1 MTINIRKF
9 NSSEDL
15 ENVLN
20 LFYGYSKINRK
31 RKSGFRR
38 RLLLSSVLG
47 APFSWLGE
55 DTFIG
60 SIAEKDDEHIVGT
73 VLARRF
79 PFGKSWVIGP
89 VVLAPGSRGSG
100 IATHMMNFT
109 VEQLRRRKAKFA
121 ILSVGTGN
129 IEARRFFEKSGFKY
143 FGPALMDHFEARK
156 HVQMFTLISGYLR
169 NIVYNIGQYP
179 LRTEIFNSNKE
190 RRTNKIRTWHLM
202 LRKL

>member
-1 MTINIRKF
+1 MAINIRKF
-9 NSSEDL
+9 NSEDL

-20 LFYGYSKINRK
+20 LFYGYSKINLD

-38 RLLLSSVLG
+38 RLLLSSVLS

-60 SIAEKDDEHIVGT
+60 AIAEKDDEHIIGT

-89 VVLAPGSRGSG
+89 VVLRPSFRGSG
-100 IATHMMNFT
+100 IATRMMDFT
-109 VEQLRRRKAKFA
+109 IEQLKRRKAKLA

-129 IEARRFFEKSGFKY
+129 IKARKFFEKSGFKY
-143 FGPALMDHFEARK
+143 FGPVLMDHYEARK
-156 HVQMFTLISGYLR
+156 YAQRFTIISGYLQQT
-169 NIVYNIGQYP
+169 VYKIGQHP
-179 LRTEIFNSNKE
+179 LGTEISHSKQKQ
-190 RRTNKIRTWHLM
+190 RTTNRIRTWHIM
-202 LRKL
+202 LREL

>member
-1 MTINIRKF
+1 MTINIRKL
-9 NSSEDL
+9 NSEDL

-20 LFYGYSKINRK
+20 LFYGYAKINWK

-38 RLLLSSVLG
+38 RLLLSSVLS

-60 SIAEKDDEHIVGT
+60 AIAEKDDEHIIGT

-89 VVLAPGSRGSG
+89 VVLRPSFGGSG
-100 IATHMMNFT
+100 IATRMMDFT
-109 VEQLRRRKAKFA
+109 IEQLKRRKANLA

-129 IEARRFFEKSGFKY
+129 IKARKFFEKSGFKY
-143 FGPALMDHFEARK
+143 FGPVLMDHYEARK
-156 HVQMFTLISGYLR
+156 YAQRFTLISGYFQHT
-169 NIVYNIGQYP
+169 VYKIGKYP
-179 LRTEIFNSNKE
+179 LRTEISHSKQKK
-190 RRTNKIRTWHLM
+190 RTTNRIRTWHIM
-202 LRKL
+202 LREL